1 MKDSSS
7 LTFSYI
13 DVEGYRGRN
22 FKLDF
27 DTSKSEHV
35 FVMDGNT
42 GKTTIIELL
51 RWCFNYK
58 ESNAEG
64 NFRHMFADPAHVM
77 DWDYP
82 GEEQECMIEIG
93 FSKEGRNYVFKRTT
107 KGTYSLDK
115 DEDEEEDTGDIIREI
130 SDTLEIDRGNEVY
143 QGDKV
148 NRILNDLRISPS
160 ADYFLFD
167 GERAREYMLYAS
179 DKKEVHN
186 LVEAINKRVTPR
198 RLTTYK
204 QKLNELQKRIYDEL
218 GSKASKKGQT
228 RVMNKINEIKRDIN
242 EAEEKKSN
250 FEDEIN
256 IRRRKVI
263 EFEDRIDE
271 LNKKIIDSK
280 SEELEKRHDL
290 EKKINTIKTEINSER
305 ENIIGN
311 LLEILSSEKDFNII
325 EDIKENIRE
334 RGRLPEPYREDLID
348 LCLNSD
354 PPSCEICGRELDEE
368 SQEKVKK
375 LRQQVAPHEIQNFLN
390 AEVPKNNKKYNMEN
404 LNKKINKKIEEYE
417 DLDDELESLDLS
429 DKEEKWIKERD
440 DKRKKLR
447 EFESEIG
454 DYKGDLEAI
463 KSFIDNKKE
472 ERERLEEKSKTL
484 KQYRI
489 VLDEIEKAKDAIQK
503 TKDEIKDET
512 IEIISDT
519 LGESVNYILGDNFSA
534 KLTEDSLLL
543 GQNDRFHRE
552 VGGMSG
558 KLILSYCFAES
569 MTEVNPMIIDTPV
582 GNIDDSVREKL
593 SEHLITN
600 HNQIILLC
608 LPTELDYFVD
618 PMDPQKECV
627 ENKEEVTWVL

>member
-1 MKDSSS
+1 MKNSSS
-7 LTFSYI
+7 IRFSYI

-22 FKLDF
+22 FKLDL
-27 DTSKSEHV
+27 DPSKSQHV

-42 GKTTIIELL
+42 GKTTLIELL

-77 DWDYP
+77 DWDFP
-82 GEEQECMIEIG
+82 DEEQECIIEIG
-93 FSKEGRNYVFKRTT
+93 FSKKGQDYVFKRTT
-107 KGTYSLDK
+107 KGTYSIEK
-115 DEDEEEDTGDIIREI
+115 DQEDEKGTGDMIESI
-130 SDTLEIDRGNEVY
+130 SDTLEIDRGSEVY

-148 NRILNDLRISPS
+148 NEILNELRISPS

-218 GSKASKKGQT
+218 GSKASKQGQT
-228 RVMNKINEIKRDIN
+228 RIFNKINDIKREIKK
-242 EAEEKKSN
+242 AEKEKTD
-250 FEDEIN
+250 FEDEIK
-256 IRRRKVI
+256 IRRRKVL
-263 EFEDRIDE
+263 EFENRVEE
-271 LNKKIIDSK
+271 LDKKIIDSK

-290 EKKINTIKTEINSER
+290 EKKINTLKTEIASKR

-311 LLEILSSEKDFNII
+311 LLEILSSEKNFNLI

-334 RGRLPEPYREDLID
+334 KGRLPEPYREDLID
-348 LCLNSD
+348 ICLNSD
-354 PPSCEICGRELDEE
+354 PPTCEICDRELDEE
-368 SQEKVKK
+368 SKEKVKK
-375 LRQQVAPHEIQNFLN
+375 LREQVAPHDIQNFLT
-390 AEVPKNNKKYNMEN
+390 AEVHKDNKKYDMGE
-404 LNKKINKKIEEYE
+404 LNKKINEDLEEYE
-417 DLDDELESLDLS
+417 DLVGELESLDLS
-429 DKEEKWIKERD
+429 EKEEKLINERD
-440 DKRKKLR
+440 EKREKIR

-454 DYKGDLEAI
+454 DYEGEVEAI
-463 KSFIDNKKE
+463 ESLIEEKKE
-472 ERERLEEKSKTL
+472 EKKELEKKSKML
-484 KQYRI
+484 KQYRM
-489 VLDEIEKAKDAIQK
+489 VLDEIESAKEAIQI
-503 TKDEIKDET
+503 TKGEIKDET
-512 IEIISDT
+512 IDIISDT
-519 LGESVNYILGDNFSA
+519 LAESVNYILGDDFSA
-534 KLTEDSLLL
+534 RLTEDSLLL

-608 LPTELDYFVD
+608 LPTELDYFID
-618 PMDPQKECV
+618 PMNPQKEYV
-627 ENKEEVTWVL
+627 ENKEEVTWLL